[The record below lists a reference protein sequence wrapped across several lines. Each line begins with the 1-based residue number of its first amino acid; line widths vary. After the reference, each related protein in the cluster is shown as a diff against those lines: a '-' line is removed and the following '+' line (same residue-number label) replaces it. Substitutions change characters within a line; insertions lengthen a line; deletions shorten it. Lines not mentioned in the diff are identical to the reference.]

1 MVNLILAGT
10 QEEFEE
16 WKKQHPHE
24 AAVYIDDAKRVLGY
38 EEEDRLIIYG
48 TGAHRDDWIAA
59 RSVAWCLGMA
69 VYEEGKVDGF
79 AIDSGCMG

>member
-24 AAVYIDDAKRVLGY
+24 AAVYIDDARMVLDY

-48 TGAHRDDWIAA
+48 TGAYRDDEVAA
-59 RSVAWCLGMA
+59 HSVALCLGMA
-69 VYEEGKVDGF
+69 VYEEGRIAV
-79 AIDSGCMG
+79 